1 MKYISIVF
9 NTCPDAFIFLI
20 DVFYDNDKKVK
31 ATHFGFAVIGEG
43 GKRYGSTYIDHKN
56 DTVKEAWIKRHQ
68 INGTFEDYIS
78 ASSLARY
85 ILWNKKTLR
94 ESIAEYKHRLN
105 LE

>member
-1 MKYISIVF
+1 M
-9 NTCPDAFIFLI
+9 
-20 DVFYDNDKKVK
+20 FYDKDKKVK
-31 ATHFGFAVIGEG
+31 TTHFGFSVIGEG
-43 GKRYGSTYIDHKN
+43 GKRYGSTYLDHKN
-56 DTVKEAWIKRHQ
+56 GTVKEAWIKRHQ

-94 ESIAEYKHRLN
+94 ESIAGYKRRFN